1 MLEDFRLRVFMTV
14 ACEGSFTKAASAL
27 NISQPAVSQHISELE
42 KNTGV
47 RLFERLRGEVRL
59 TPQGRVFH
67 SHAAAILDAY
77 RSASSVF
84 SPMEAS
90 QVRVKASDEVYSY
103 LEEFLIL
110 FSQMHP
116 EVEFLRST
124 DEDSELSFVFKPAP
138 KAMGGITATHH
149 IISNMFLCCKPSDA
163 FSETDLFKN
172 IRSFLADSI

>member
-14 ACEGSFTKAASAL
+14 AQEGSFTKAAQTL

-47 RLFERLRGEVRL
+47 KLFERLRGEIRL
-59 TPQGRVFH
+59 TPQGSVFH
-67 SHAAAILDAY
+67 THAAAILDAY

-84 SPMEAS
+84 SPIEDA

-103 LEEFLIL
+103 LEDSLNL
-110 FSQMHP
+110 FTQMHP
-116 EVEFLRST
+116 EVEFMRST
-124 DEDSELSFVFKPAP
+124 DEDSELSFVLKPAP
-138 KAMGGITATHH
+138 KAMGGISATHH
-149 IISNMFLCCKPSDA
+149 VISNMFLCCKASDA

-172 IRSFLADSI
+172 IRSFLSDSI